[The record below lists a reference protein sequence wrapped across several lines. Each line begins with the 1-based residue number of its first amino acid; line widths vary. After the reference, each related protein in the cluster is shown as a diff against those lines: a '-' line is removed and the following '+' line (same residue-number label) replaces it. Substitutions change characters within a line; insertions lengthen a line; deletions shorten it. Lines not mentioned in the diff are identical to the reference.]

1 MNPGSME
8 SHFGAD
14 HGAPVMD
21 RVHEHCLFKKGLKVE
36 MSNKHYGLLQPPK
49 IIAHE

>member
-8 SHFGAD
+8 PHFGAD

-21 RVHEHCLFKKGLKVE
+21 RVHGHYLFKKELKVE

-49 IIAHE
+49 IIAHK